1 MRRARARLIFD
12 FFSENFNKVT
22 TNSTIDEYVMHHIHQ
37 TDSQI
42 YDYIGEENYDASY
55 IMADIDLGPKVN
67 VVTGVRRE
75 TNETLY
81 YSNESSDHALP
92 HWVYIGES
100 VSYKRTNTY
109 NLPALFLKFK
119 PLEWLDIRYA
129 NTTTLTRPDYIS
141 LVPLLRSNGR
151 SPATMEWRN
160 KRLTPGSSKNNDLSV
175 SINNN
180 KFGLFTVGYFD
191 KTISDLIYSSG
202 SRILFEDDTTSF
214 GLPGNYVN
222 YKIMNYELNNPYDI
236 LLSGW
241 EFDFQTRLLWM
252 PGLLKGLVFNAN
264 YTISDSEVEYPLT
277 VIESE
282 FDWGPP
288 AGVIQSNVDTTY
300 TDRLLDQPDRI
311 INLSIGYDYKGF
323 SGRLSML
330 SKDDVFMSTNFWP
343 ELRETTDPYTRWD
356 LSMKQDLP
364 LKGLQLFLNVN
375 NITESIDVN
384 RYRGYSSYGDN
395 LKSEQHYGRTV
406 DLGFRYSF

>member
-1 MRRARARLIFD
+1 
-12 FFSENFNKVT
+12 
-22 TNSTIDEYVMHHIHQ
+22 
-37 TDSQI
+37 
-42 YDYIGEENYDASY
+42 
-55 IMADIDLGPKVN
+55 
-67 VVTGVRRE
+67 
-75 TNETLY
+75 
-81 YSNESSDHALP
+81 
-92 HWVYIGES
+92 
-100 VSYKRTNTY
+100 
-109 NLPALFLKFK
+109 
-119 PLEWLDIRYA
+119 
-129 NTTTLTRPDYIS
+129 
-141 LVPLLRSNGR
+141 
-151 SPATMEWRN
+151 MEWRN

-395 LKSEQHYGRTV
+395 LKSEQHYGRT
-406 DLGFRYSF
+406 D